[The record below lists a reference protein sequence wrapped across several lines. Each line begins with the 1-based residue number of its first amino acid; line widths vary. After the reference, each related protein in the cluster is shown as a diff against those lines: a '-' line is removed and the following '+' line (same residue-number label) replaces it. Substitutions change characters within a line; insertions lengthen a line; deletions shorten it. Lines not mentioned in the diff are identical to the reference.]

1 VAGWLASHHCRPNA
15 ISLLSIAMAAFA
27 GISLLMSGRVVA
39 FPKALLL
46 IVAVLF
52 IQARLLCNLF
62 DGMVA
67 VEGGFISKSG
77 EIYNDAPDRLAD
89 LLIMVSAGYAEPL
102 FKFAPALGWA
112 AGCSALLTAYVRA
125 LGVAAGASPQ
135 FCGPMAK
142 QHRMFLVSIGCLSAS
157 LLTFFHRDFPA
168 LSMILCLIIAG
179 AILTIVRR
187 LSRIVRQLENQ

>member
-1 VAGWLASHHCRPNA
+1 
-15 ISLLSIAMAAFA
+15 
-27 GISLLMSGRVVA
+27 
-39 FPKALLL
+39 
-46 IVAVLF
+46 
-52 IQARLLCNLF
+52 
-62 DGMVA
+62 MVA

-89 LLIMVSAGYAEPL
+89 LLILVSAGYAEPF
-102 FKFAPALGWA
+102 FKLAPALGWA

-125 LGVAAGASPQ
+125 LGVAAGASAQ

-142 QHRMFLVSIGCLSAS
+142 QHRMFLVSIGCLAAS
-157 LLTFFHRDFPA
+157 LLALLHRDFPA

-179 AILTIVRR
+179 AILTIFRR